1 MANTCREEVS
11 KTFPEAVSLGSTEM
25 LQGQVRW
32 PGREVRGGQVLIV
45 GAPTAAL
52 RGRRGKGERSAAGMQ
67 SLGERRKTNRAPV

>member
-1 MANTCREEVS
+1 
-11 KTFPEAVSLGSTEM
+11 M